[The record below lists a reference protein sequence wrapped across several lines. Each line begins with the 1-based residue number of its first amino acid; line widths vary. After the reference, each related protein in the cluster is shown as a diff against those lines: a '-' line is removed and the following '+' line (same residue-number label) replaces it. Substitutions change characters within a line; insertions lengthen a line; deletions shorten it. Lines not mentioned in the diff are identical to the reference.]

1 MTGRTSVASPD
12 RAEAWPSSGRIAW
25 TVLRVAG
32 SVAALVALYYLLPF
46 NKASTAAAVTMLV
59 IGLAALIIRQA
70 APG

>member
-1 MTGRTSVASPD
+1 MGRA
-12 RAEAWPSSGRIAW
+12 
-25 TVLRVAG
+25 AG
-32 SVAALVALYYLLPF
+32 PESTAALVALYYLLPF